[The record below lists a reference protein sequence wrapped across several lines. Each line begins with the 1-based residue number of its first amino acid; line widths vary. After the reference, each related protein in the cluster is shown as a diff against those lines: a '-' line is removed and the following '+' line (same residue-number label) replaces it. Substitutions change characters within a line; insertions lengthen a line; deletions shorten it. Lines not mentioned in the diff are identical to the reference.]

1 MQLKLNKVKLN
12 VRWFSKF
19 RLVSD
24 FSKLETDVIDSV
36 SSECRKTEL
45 MEPSLALRTLANEQ

>member
-36 SSECRKTEL
+36 SRECRKTEL
-45 MEPSLALRTLANEQ
+45 MEPNLALRTLANEQ